1 MTHDHHAHH
10 ADHHDA
16 DAEYLPVEGSSYEHT
31 DADVRT
37 TVRFG
42 VWLVAIAV
50 ATHVLLGGVFAGLI
64 AWSNETG
71 EPRYPLAAGRPAPKP
86 PEPTL
91 QQYPDRDMTVFR
103 ARDAGELGS
112 YGYVDRENGRVHIP
126 IDEAIRQT
134 LERGLPA
141 RPEADAGAA
150 GTPGMLATDSSAG
163 RLLERRR
170 Q

>member
-1 MTHDHHAHH
+1 MAHDHAEHH
-10 ADHHDA
+10 GEHHDA
-16 DAEYLPVEGSSYEHT
+16 DAEYLPVDGSSYEHT

-37 TVRFG
+37 TIRFG
-42 VWLVAIAV
+42 MWLAIITV
-50 ATHVLLGGVFAGLI
+50 ATHVALGGAFAGLI

-91 QQYPDRDMTVFR
+91 QQYPDRDMTVFKT
-103 ARDAGELGS
+103 RDEGELHG
-112 YGYVDRENGRVHIP
+112 YGYVDRETGRVHIP

-134 LERGLPA
+134 LERGLPS
-141 RPEADAGAA
+141 RPETDAAAA
-150 GTPGMLATDSSAG
+150 GTPGMLASDASGG
-163 RLLERRR
+163 RVLERRR